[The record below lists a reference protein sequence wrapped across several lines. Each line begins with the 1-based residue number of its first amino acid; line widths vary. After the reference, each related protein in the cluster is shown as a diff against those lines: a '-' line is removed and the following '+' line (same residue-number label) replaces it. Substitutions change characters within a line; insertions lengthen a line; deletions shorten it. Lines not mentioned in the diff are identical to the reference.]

1 MSAWLPPKAF
11 NRMYFPR
18 FGSIAN
24 VLSAKVKVAE
34 LMGREYIIYFDL
46 GGKKAVPRIDAS
58 KPVSAGDELKIKV
71 DLLKARLYDPVSE
84 LAIN

>member
-1 MSAWLPPKAF
+1 
-11 NRMYFPR
+11 MYFPR
-18 FGSIAN
+18 FVSIAN
-24 VLSAKVKVAE
+24 VLSVKVKVAE

-46 GGKKAVPRIDAS
+46 SGKQEVTRIDAS

>member
-1 MSAWLPPKAF
+1 
-11 NRMYFPR
+11 MYFPR

-24 VLSAKVKVAE
+24 VLSVKVKIAE
-34 LMGREYIIYFDL
+34 LMGEYIIYFDL
-46 GGKKAVPRIDAS
+46 GGKQAVPRIDAT